1 MGRCKRYSTR
11 PFSRASYDGLVKPGT
26 GSRDCYEVKGGGRCV
41 ALRSRAL
48 GRRHP
53 SSLWLWRSLAWQR
66 LLWFDTPPPGPGPPG
81 VQSRA
86 RLKCCW
92 ANRLSHFWL
101 ASFSSPS
108 PPTVNTHLY
117 HPLPPP
123 IHPHSPLLGE
133 VHNHSLSPLDS
144 SRASSL
150 FHLPYL
156 TPPPLPP
163 KNLQADIL
171 SLLHFRCRRA
181 VLSLYLVDFARMTR
195 CSFLLRLRGVCANL
209 KSHQYL
215 PSC

>member
-1 MGRCKRYSTR
+1 MCCLAKSSSWAASSFFALALALSRLAKAALVRHTAPRPRSARCAVTCAAQMLLGQSI
-11 PFSRASYDGLVKPGT
+11 
-26 GSRDCYEVKGGGRCV
+26 V
-41 ALRSRAL
+41 AFL
-48 GRRHP
+48 
-53 SSLWLWRSLAWQR
+53 
-66 LLWFDTPPPGPGPPG
+66 
-81 VQSRA
+81 A
-86 RLKCCW
+86 RLIFFS
-92 ANRLSHFWL
+92 LSTNGQH
-101 ASFSSPS
+101 SSIS
-108 PPTVNTHLY
+108 PP
-117 HPLPPP
+117 PPP

>member
-1 MGRCKRYSTR
+1 MGRWKRYSTR

-123 IHPHSPLLGE
+123 YIRTRLFLEKYITTPSALSTPLELLLFSIC
-133 VHNHSLSPLDS
+133 HISL
-144 SRASSL
+144 R
-150 FHLPYL
+150 
-156 TPPPLPP
+156 PPSPP
-163 KNLQADIL
+163 KISKQI
-171 SLLHFRCRRA
+171 SCRCFTFVA
-181 VLSLYLVDFARMTR
+181 VAQFCLYT
-195 CSFLLRLRGVCANL
+195 
-209 KSHQYL
+209 
-215 PSC
+215 